1 MTTTT
6 VTKEES
12 GDAGFRTTTLAVDFT
27 EEEEE
32 EEEEEEKRWR
42 KATTTT
48 RKLCIFFGRRDDA
61 NDDDEV
67 VKVVKMCGGDSKRE
81 RDNTYYYA
89 WKGKSPLRDASSL
102 KHFAEILLGEDQKQY
117 STIALLCG
125 GVGCQ
130 GAKMM
135 RAFQLFLGLAAS
147 KRRGARTITMSIER
161 KNIVPAQRTNGNR
174 HDWLRVKHTNG
185 SFEWGSGIIEDAERW
200 QREVRRL
207 AKTIAGSV
215 DGITFRE
222 DEETMT
228 MTCTSSSSSQLKDEE
243 ECFRFPSVQLRIKE
257 QLREVS
263 DDIAKL
269 FREKRERYRNDAFI
283 VVESTR
289 ERYEGFKKWHYV
301 ESLPTMHGVYLEVVK
316 ANDDENLI
324 IGYASFHT
332 EQAPP
337 QFENVVDTLNASK
350 VQRFCVVN
358 RLVVNPKFR
367 GKGVK
372 ELLLRAGCDLYH
384 MKGIPCRIT
393 TSAYSAKVSLDMCG
407 LLAFERFKSMKDT
420 GKERSSGKRKIIVNV
435 PPAQK
440 SDDENSDDFESKKEV
455 KRDILR
461 TLNAL
466 TPDSS
471 AKLTPK
477 LRQTFDVLSEDD
489 KTSVSGYI
497 ISLARLAPQYRKLL
511 ADAVLG
517 TRLESIVRKDTQKE
531 IEKLLSTSSYFLSE
545 EEVSAR
551 MRFLNSFVDEM
562 NFKKGSTRYLGA
574 KDSALAM
581 TRQDVFTSAKQDMKT
596 LRIVDEDSSDSI
608 NNNANVKRGQRSG
621 WSYVYI
627 GTPFTRRYDGHKF
640 TFDTETNR
648 FCSITESN

>member
-1 MTTTT
+1 MTQIFDMRRLCSMTTTFDERR
-6 VTKEES
+6 KRC
-12 GDAGFRTTTLAVDFT
+12 GLRAATTTLAIDFT
-27 EEEEE
+27 E

-42 KATTTT
+42 KAIG
-48 RKLCIFFGRRDDA
+48 KDDK
-61 NDDDEV
+61 NEV
-67 VKVVKMCGGDSKRE
+67 VLKVVKMCGGDSKRE
-81 RDNTYYYA
+81 HDKNTYYA

-102 KHFAEILLGEDQKQY
+102 KHFAEILLGEDQKHH
-117 STIALLCG
+117 STIALLLG
-125 GVGCQ
+125 GKGCQ
-130 GAKMM
+130 GAKIL
-135 RAFQLFLGLAAS
+135 RAFQLYLGLAAS

-174 HDWLRVKHTNG
+174 HAWLRVKHTNG
-185 SFEWGSGIIEDAERW
+185 SFEWGSDIIEDAERW

-207 AKTIAGSV
+207 AKTIAESV

-222 DEETMT
+222 DEEMMT
-228 MTCTSSSSSQLKDEE
+228 MTCTSSSYSQLKDEE

-269 FREKRERYRNDAFI
+269 FREKRERYRNDAFV

-393 TSAYSAKVSLDMCG
+393 TSAYTAKVSLDMCG
-407 LLAFERFKSMKDT
+407 LLAFERFKSRKDT

-435 PPAQK
+435 PPAQE

-517 TRLESIVRKDTQKE
+517 TRLESIVRKDAQKE
-531 IEKLLSTSSYFLSE
+531 IEKLSTSSYFLSE

>member
-1 MTTTT
+1 
-6 VTKEES
+6 
-12 GDAGFRTTTLAVDFT
+12 
-27 EEEEE
+27 
-32 EEEEEEKRWR
+32 
-42 KATTTT
+42 
-48 RKLCIFFGRRDDA
+48 
-61 NDDDEV
+61 
-67 VKVVKMCGGDSKRE
+67 MCGGDSKRE

-517 TRLESIVRKDTQKE
+517 TRLESIVRKDAQKE

-581 TRQDVFTSAKQDMKT
+581 TRQDVFTSAKQDMKN

>member
-1 MTTTT
+1 MTTTFDERRKRCGLRAAAT
-6 VTKEES
+6 T
-12 GDAGFRTTTLAVDFT
+12 TTTLAIDFT

-42 KATTTT
+42 KAIG
-48 RKLCIFFGRRDDA
+48 KDF
-61 NDDDEV
+61 DDDEV
-67 VKVVKMCGGDSKRE
+67 VLKVVKMCGGDSKRE
-81 RDNTYYYA
+81 HDKNTYYYA

-102 KHFAEILLGEDQKQY
+102 KHFAEILLGEDQKHH
-117 STIALLCG
+117 STIALLLG
-125 GVGCQ
+125 GKGCQ
-130 GAKMM
+130 GAKIL
-135 RAFQLFLGLAAS
+135 RAFQLYLGLAAS

-185 SFEWGSGIIEDAERW
+185 SFEWGSDIIEDTERW

-207 AKTIAGSV
+207 AKTIAESV

-222 DEETMT
+222 DEEMMT

-269 FREKRERYRNDAFI
+269 FREKRERYRNDAFV

-393 TSAYSAKVSLDMCG
+393 TSAYTAKVSLDMCG
-407 LLAFERFKSMKDT
+407 LLAFERFKSRKDT

-435 PPAQK
+435 PPAQE

-517 TRLESIVRKDTQKE
+517 TRLESIVRKDAQKE
-531 IEKLLSTSSYFLSE
+531 IEKLSTSSYFLSE

>member
-1 MTTTT
+1 MTTTFDERRKRCGGLRAAT
-6 VTKEES
+6 
-12 GDAGFRTTTLAVDFT
+12 TTTLAIDFT

-32 EEEEEEKRWR
+32 EEKSWR
-42 KATTTT
+42 KAIG
-48 RKLCIFFGRRDDA
+48 KDDK
-61 NDDDEV
+61 NEV
-67 VKVVKMCGGDSKRE
+67 VLKVVKMCGGDSKRE
-81 RDNTYYYA
+81 HDKNTYYA

-102 KHFAEILLGEDQKQY
+102 KHFAEILLGEDQKHH

-130 GAKMM
+130 GAKIL
-135 RAFQLFLGLAAS
+135 RAFQLYLGLAAS

-185 SFEWGSGIIEDAERW
+185 SFEWGSDIIEDAERW

-207 AKTIAGSV
+207 AKTIAESV

-222 DEETMT
+222 DEEMMT

-269 FREKRERYRNDAFI
+269 FREKRERYRNDAFV

-393 TSAYSAKVSLDMCG
+393 TSAYTAKVSLDMCG
-407 LLAFERFKSMKDT
+407 LLAFERFKSRKDT

-435 PPAQK
+435 PPAQE

-517 TRLESIVRKDTQKE
+517 TRLESIVRKDAQKE
-531 IEKLLSTSSYFLSE
+531 IEKLSTSSYFLSE

>member
-269 FREKRERYRNDAFI
+269 FREKRERYRNDAFV

-517 TRLESIVRKDTQKE
+517 TRLESIVRKDAQKE

>member
-1 MTTTT
+1 MTTTFDERRKRCGLRAAAT
-6 VTKEES
+6 T
-12 GDAGFRTTTLAVDFT
+12 TTTLAIDFT
-27 EEEEE
+27 E

-42 KATTTT
+42 KAIG
-48 RKLCIFFGRRDDA
+48 KDF
-61 NDDDEV
+61 DDEV
-67 VKVVKMCGGDSKRE
+67 VLKVVKMCGGDSKRE
-81 RDNTYYYA
+81 HDKNTYYA

-102 KHFAEILLGEDQKQY
+102 KHFAEILLREDQKHH
-117 STIALLCG
+117 STIALLCW

-130 GAKMM
+130 GAKIM
-135 RAFQLFLGLAAS
+135 RAFQLYLGLAAS

-185 SFEWGSGIIEDAERW
+185 SFEWGSDIIEDAERW

-207 AKTIAGSV
+207 AKTIAESV

-222 DEETMT
+222 DEEMMT

-269 FREKRERYRNDAFI
+269 FREKRERYRNDAFV

-393 TSAYSAKVSLDMCG
+393 TSAYTAKVSLDMCG
-407 LLAFERFKSMKDT
+407 LLAFERFKSRKDT

-435 PPAQK
+435 PPAQE

-517 TRLESIVRKDTQKE
+517 TRLESIVRKDAQKE
-531 IEKLLSTSSYFLSE
+531 IEKLSTSSYFLSE

>member
-12 GDAGFRTTTLAVDFT
+12 RDAGFRTTTLAVDFT
-27 EEEEE
+27 EE

-574 KDSALAM
+574 KDSVLAM

>member
-269 FREKRERYRNDAFI
+269 FREKRERYRNDAFV

-393 TSAYSAKVSLDMCG
+393 TSAYTAKVSLDMCG

-517 TRLESIVRKDTQKE
+517 TRLESIVRKDAQKE
-531 IEKLLSTSSYFLSE
+531 IEKLSTSSYFLSE

>member
-1 MTTTT
+1 MTTTFDERRKRCGLRAAT
-6 VTKEES
+6 
-12 GDAGFRTTTLAVDFT
+12 TTTLAIDFT
-27 EEEEE
+27 E

-42 KATTTT
+42 KAIG
-48 RKLCIFFGRRDDA
+48 KDF
-61 NDDDEV
+61 DDEV
-67 VKVVKMCGGDSKRE
+67 VLKVVKMCGGDSKRE
-81 RDNTYYYA
+81 HDKNTYYYA

-102 KHFAEILLGEDQKQY
+102 KHFAEILLGEDQKHH
-117 STIALLCG
+117 STIALLLG
-125 GVGCQ
+125 GKGCQ
-130 GAKMM
+130 GAKIL
-135 RAFQLFLGLAAS
+135 RAFQLYLGLAAS

-185 SFEWGSGIIEDAERW
+185 SFEWGSDIIEDAERW

-207 AKTIAGSV
+207 AKTIAESV

-222 DEETMT
+222 DEEMMT

-269 FREKRERYRNDAFI
+269 FREKRERYRNDAFV

-393 TSAYSAKVSLDMCG
+393 TSAYTAKVSLDMCG
-407 LLAFERFKSMKDT
+407 LLAFERFKSRKDT

-435 PPAQK
+435 PPAQE

-517 TRLESIVRKDTQKE
+517 TRLESIVRKDAQKE
-531 IEKLLSTSSYFLSE
+531 IEKLSTSSYFLSE

>member
-1 MTTTT
+1 MTTTFDD
-6 VTKEES
+6 ERRQRC
-12 GDAGFRTTTLAVDFT
+12 GGLRA
-27 EEEEE
+27 
-32 EEEEEEKRWR
+32 EEKRWR
-42 KATTTT
+42 KAIG
-48 RKLCIFFGRRDDA
+48 KDDK
-61 NDDDEV
+61 NEEV
-67 VKVVKMCGGDSKRE
+67 VLKVVKMCGGDSKRE
-81 RDNTYYYA
+81 HDKNTYYA

-102 KHFAEILLGEDQKQY
+102 KHFAEILLGEDQKHH

-125 GVGCQ
+125 GKGCQ
-130 GAKMM
+130 GAKIL
-135 RAFQLFLGLAAS
+135 RAFQLYLGLAAS

-185 SFEWGSGIIEDAERW
+185 SFEWGSDIIEDAERW

-207 AKTIAGSV
+207 AKTIAESV

-222 DEETMT
+222 DEEMMT

-269 FREKRERYRNDAFI
+269 FREKRERYKNDAFV

-393 TSAYSAKVSLDMCG
+393 TSAYTAKVSLDMCG
-407 LLAFERFKSMKDT
+407 LLAFERFKSRKDT

-435 PPAQK
+435 PPAQE

-517 TRLESIVRKDTQKE
+517 TRLESIVRKDAQKE
-531 IEKLLSTSSYFLSE
+531 IEKLSTSSYFLSE

>member
-42 KATTTT
+42 KATTTTT

-517 TRLESIVRKDTQKE
+517 TRLESIFRKDAQKE
-531 IEKLLSTSSYFLSE
+531 IEKLLSTSSYFLS

>member
-27 EEEEE
+27 

-435 PPAQK
+435 PPVQK
-440 SDDENSDDFESKKEV
+440 SDDEKSDDFESKKEV

-517 TRLESIVRKDTQKE
+517 TRLESIVRKDAQKE

>member
-1 MTTTT
+1 
-6 VTKEES
+6 
-12 GDAGFRTTTLAVDFT
+12 
-27 EEEEE
+27 
-32 EEEEEEKRWR
+32 
-42 KATTTT
+42 
-48 RKLCIFFGRRDDA
+48 
-61 NDDDEV
+61 
-67 VKVVKMCGGDSKRE
+67 
-81 RDNTYYYA
+81 
-89 WKGKSPLRDASSL
+89 
-102 KHFAEILLGEDQKQY
+102 
-117 STIALLCG
+117 
-125 GVGCQ
+125 
-130 GAKMM
+130 
-135 RAFQLFLGLAAS
+135 
-147 KRRGARTITMSIER
+147 
-161 KNIVPAQRTNGNR
+161 
-174 HDWLRVKHTNG
+174 
-185 SFEWGSGIIEDAERW
+185 
-200 QREVRRL
+200 
-207 AKTIAGSV
+207 
-215 DGITFRE
+215 
-222 DEETMT
+222 
-228 MTCTSSSSSQLKDEE
+228 
-243 ECFRFPSVQLRIKE
+243 
-257 QLREVS
+257 
-263 DDIAKL
+263 
-269 FREKRERYRNDAFI
+269 
-283 VVESTR
+283 
-289 ERYEGFKKWHYV
+289 
-301 ESLPTMHGVYLEVVK
+301 MHGVYLEVVK

-393 TSAYSAKVSLDMCG
+393 TSAYTAKVSLDMCG
-407 LLAFERFKSMKDT
+407 LLAFERFKSRKDT

-435 PPAQK
+435 SPAQE

-517 TRLESIVRKDTQKE
+517 TRLESIVRKDAQKE
-531 IEKLLSTSSYFLSE
+531 IEKLSTSSYFLSE

>member
-269 FREKRERYRNDAFI
+269 FREKRERYRNDAFV

-393 TSAYSAKVSLDMCG
+393 TSAYTAKVSLDMCG

-517 TRLESIVRKDTQKE
+517 TRLESIVRKDAQKE

>member
-1 MTTTT
+1 MTTTFDDERRKRCGGLRAAT
-6 VTKEES
+6 
-12 GDAGFRTTTLAVDFT
+12 TTTLAIDFT
-27 EEEEE
+27 E

-42 KATTTT
+42 KAIG
-48 RKLCIFFGRRDDA
+48 KDF
-61 NDDDEV
+61 DDEV
-67 VKVVKMCGGDSKRE
+67 VLKVVKMCGGDSKRE
-81 RDNTYYYA
+81 HDKNTYYA

-102 KHFAEILLGEDQKQY
+102 KHFAEILLGEDQKHH

-130 GAKMM
+130 GAKIL
-135 RAFQLFLGLAAS
+135 RAFQLYLGLAAS

-185 SFEWGSGIIEDAERW
+185 SFEWGSDIIEDAERW

-207 AKTIAGSV
+207 AKTIAESV

-222 DEETMT
+222 DEEMMT

-269 FREKRERYRNDAFI
+269 FREKRERYRNDAFV

-393 TSAYSAKVSLDMCG
+393 TSAHTAKVSLDMCG
-407 LLAFERFKSMKDT
+407 LLAFERFKSRKDT

-435 PPAQK
+435 PPAQE

-497 ISLARLAPQYRKLL
+497 ISLARLAPQHRKIL

-517 TRLESIVRKDTQKE
+517 TRLESIVRKDAQKE
-531 IEKLLSTSSYFLSE
+531 IEKLSTSSYFLSE

>member
-48 RKLCIFFGRRDDA
+48 TRKLCIFFGRRDDA
-61 NDDDEV
+61 NDDEV

-269 FREKRERYRNDAFI
+269 FREKRERYRNDAFV

-517 TRLESIVRKDTQKE
+517 TRLESIVRKDAQKE

>member
-1 MTTTT
+1 MTTTFDDERRKRCGGLRAAT
-6 VTKEES
+6 
-12 GDAGFRTTTLAVDFT
+12 TTTLAIDFT
-27 EEEEE
+27 E

-42 KATTTT
+42 KAIG
-48 RKLCIFFGRRDDA
+48 KDDK
-61 NDDDEV
+61 NEV
-67 VKVVKMCGGDSKRE
+67 VLKVVKMCGGDSKRE
-81 RDNTYYYA
+81 HDKNTYYA

-102 KHFAEILLGEDQKQY
+102 KHFAEILLGEDQKHH

-135 RAFQLFLGLAAS
+135 RAFQLYLGLAAS

-185 SFEWGSGIIEDAERW
+185 SFEWGSDIIEDAERW

-207 AKTIAGSV
+207 AKTIAESV

-222 DEETMT
+222 DEEMMT

-269 FREKRERYRNDAFI
+269 FREKRERYRNDAFV

-393 TSAYSAKVSLDMCG
+393 TSAYTAKVSLDMCG
-407 LLAFERFKSMKDT
+407 LLAFERFKSRKDT

-435 PPAQK
+435 PPAQE

-517 TRLESIVRKDTQKE
+517 TRLESIVRKDAQKE
-531 IEKLLSTSSYFLSE
+531 IEKLSTSSYFLSE

>member
-27 EEEEE
+27 

-440 SDDENSDDFESKKEV
+440 SDDENSDVFESKKEV

-517 TRLESIVRKDTQKE
+517 TRLESIVRKDAQKE

>member
-27 EEEEE
+27 

-269 FREKRERYRNDAFI
+269 FREKRERYRNDAFV

-517 TRLESIVRKDTQKE
+517 TRLESIVRKDAQKE

>member
-27 EEEEE
+27 EEEE

-269 FREKRERYRNDAFI
+269 FREKRERYRNDAFV

-517 TRLESIVRKDTQKE
+517 TRLESIVRKDAQKE

>member
-1 MTTTT
+1 
-6 VTKEES
+6 
-12 GDAGFRTTTLAVDFT
+12 
-27 EEEEE
+27 
-32 EEEEEEKRWR
+32 
-42 KATTTT
+42 
-48 RKLCIFFGRRDDA
+48 
-61 NDDDEV
+61 
-67 VKVVKMCGGDSKRE
+67 MCGGDSKRE
-81 RDNTYYYA
+81 HDKNTYYA

-102 KHFAEILLGEDQKQY
+102 KHFAEILLGEDQKHH

-130 GAKMM
+130 GAKIL
-135 RAFQLFLGLAAS
+135 RAFQLYLGLAAS

-185 SFEWGSGIIEDAERW
+185 SFEWGSDIIEDAERW

-207 AKTIAGSV
+207 AKTIAESV

-222 DEETMT
+222 DEEMMT

-269 FREKRERYRNDAFI
+269 FREKRERYRNDAFV

-393 TSAYSAKVSLDMCG
+393 TSAYTAKVSLDMCG
-407 LLAFERFKSMKDT
+407 LLAFERFKSRKDT

-435 PPAQK
+435 PPAQE

-517 TRLESIVRKDTQKE
+517 TRLESIVRKDAQKE
-531 IEKLLSTSSYFLSE
+531 IEKLSTSSYFLSE

>member
-1 MTTTT
+1 MTTTFDDERRKRCGGLRAAT
-6 VTKEES
+6 
-12 GDAGFRTTTLAVDFT
+12 TTTLAIDFT
-27 EEEEE
+27 E

-42 KATTTT
+42 KAIG
-48 RKLCIFFGRRDDA
+48 KDF
-61 NDDDEV
+61 DDEV
-67 VKVVKMCGGDSKRE
+67 VLKVVKMCGGDSKRE
-81 RDNTYYYA
+81 HDKNTYYA

-102 KHFAEILLGEDQKQY
+102 KHFAEILLGEDQKHH

-130 GAKMM
+130 GAKIL
-135 RAFQLFLGLAAS
+135 RAFQLYLGLAAS

-185 SFEWGSGIIEDAERW
+185 SFEWGSDIIEDAERW

-207 AKTIAGSV
+207 AKTIAESV

-222 DEETMT
+222 DEEMMT

-269 FREKRERYRNDAFI
+269 FREKRERYRNDAFV

-393 TSAYSAKVSLDMCG
+393 TSAYTAKVSLDMCG
-407 LLAFERFKSMKDT
+407 LLAFERFKSRKDT

-435 PPAQK
+435 PPAQE

-517 TRLESIVRKDTQKE
+517 TRLESIVRKDAQKE
-531 IEKLLSTSSYFLSE
+531 IEKLSTSSYFLSE

>member
-1 MTTTT
+1 M
-6 VTKEES
+6 K
-12 GDAGFRTTTLAVDFT
+12 
-27 EEEEE
+27 
-32 EEEEEEKRWR
+32 
-42 KATTTT
+42 
-48 RKLCIFFGRRDDA
+48 
-61 NDDDEV
+61 
-67 VKVVKMCGGDSKRE
+67 
-81 RDNTYYYA
+81 
-89 WKGKSPLRDASSL
+89 
-102 KHFAEILLGEDQKQY
+102 
-117 STIALLCG
+117 
-125 GVGCQ
+125 
-130 GAKMM
+130 
-135 RAFQLFLGLAAS
+135 AFQLYLGLAAS

-185 SFEWGSGIIEDAERW
+185 SFEWGSDIIEDAERW

-207 AKTIAGSV
+207 AKTIAESV

-222 DEETMT
+222 DEEMMT

-269 FREKRERYRNDAFI
+269 FREKRERYRNDAFV

-393 TSAYSAKVSLDMCG
+393 TSAHTAKVSLDMCG
-407 LLAFERFKSMKDT
+407 LLAFERFKSRKDT

-435 PPAQK
+435 PPAQE

-517 TRLESIVRKDTQKE
+517 TRLESIVRKDAQKE
-531 IEKLLSTSSYFLSE
+531 IEKLSTSSYFLSE

>member
-12 GDAGFRTTTLAVDFT
+12 GDDAGFRTTTLAVDFT

-32 EEEEEEKRWR
+32 EEEEKRWT
-42 KATTTT
+42 KAIG
-48 RKLCIFFGRRDDA
+48 K
-61 NDDDEV
+61 DDDEV
-67 VKVVKMCGGDSKRE
+67 VLKVVKMCGGDSKRE
-81 RDNTYYYA
+81 HDKNTYYA

-117 STIALLCG
+117 STITLLCG

-207 AKTIAGSV
+207 AKTIAESV

-269 FREKRERYRNDAFI
+269 FREKRERYRNDAFV

-517 TRLESIVRKDTQKE
+517 TRLESIVRKDAQKE
-531 IEKLLSTSSYFLSE
+531 IEKLSTSSYFLSE

>member
-27 EEEEE
+27 EEEE

-517 TRLESIVRKDTQKE
+517 TRLESIVRKDAQKE

>member
-1 MTTTT
+1 MTQIFDTTPT
-6 VTKEES
+6 LFDDDDDCDERRKRC
-12 GDAGFRTTTLAVDFT
+12 GLRATTTLAIDFT

-42 KATTTT
+42 KAIG
-48 RKLCIFFGRRDDA
+48 K
-61 NDDDEV
+61 DDDEV
-67 VKVVKMCGGDSKRE
+67 VLKVVKMCGGDSKRE
-81 RDNTYYYA
+81 HDKNTYYYA

-207 AKTIAGSV
+207 AKTIAESV

-269 FREKRERYRNDAFI
+269 FREKRERYRNDAFV

-517 TRLESIVRKDTQKE
+517 TRLESIVRKDAQKE

>member
-1 MTTTT
+1 MTTTTT

-32 EEEEEEKRWR
+32 EKRWR
-42 KATTTT
+42 KATTTTT

-61 NDDDEV
+61 NDDEV

-517 TRLESIVRKDTQKE
+517 TRLESIVRKDAQKE

-581 TRQDVFTSAKQDMKT
+581 TRQDVFTSAKQDMKN

>member
-32 EEEEEEKRWR
+32 EEEEEKRWR
-42 KATTTT
+42 KATTTTT

-517 TRLESIVRKDTQKE
+517 TRLESIVRKDAQKE

>member
-27 EEEEE
+27 

-517 TRLESIVRKDTQKE
+517 TRLESIVRKDAQKE

>member
-1 MTTTT
+1 MTTTFDDDEDH
-6 VTKEES
+6 KGRDE
-12 GDAGFRTTTLAVDFT
+12 RRKRRLLLAVDFT

-32 EEEEEEKRWR
+32 GEEKRWR
-42 KATTTT
+42 KAT
-48 RKLCIFFGRRDDA
+48 RKCIFGTKDDA
-61 NDDDEV
+61 NDNNEV
-67 VKVVKMCGGDSKRE
+67 VFVVCGGDSKRE
-81 RDNTYYYA
+81 HDKYYA

-269 FREKRERYRNDAFI
+269 FREKRERYRNDAFV

-517 TRLESIVRKDTQKE
+517 TRLESIVRKDAQKE

>member
-32 EEEEEEKRWR
+32 EEEEEKRWR
-42 KATTTT
+42 KATTTTT

-61 NDDDEV
+61 NDDEV

-517 TRLESIVRKDTQKE
+517 TRLESIVRKDAQKE

>member
-61 NDDDEV
+61 NDDEV

-269 FREKRERYRNDAFI
+269 FREKRERYRNDAFV

-517 TRLESIVRKDTQKE
+517 TRLESIVRKDAQKE

>member
-1 MTTTT
+1 MTTTFDD
-6 VTKEES
+6 ERRQRC
-12 GDAGFRTTTLAVDFT
+12 GGLRAAAITTTLAIDFT
-27 EEEEE
+27 EEEE

-42 KATTTT
+42 KAIG
-48 RKLCIFFGRRDDA
+48 KDDK
-61 NDDDEV
+61 NEEV
-67 VKVVKMCGGDSKRE
+67 VLKVVKMCGGDSKRE
-81 RDNTYYYA
+81 HDKNTYYA

-102 KHFAEILLGEDQKQY
+102 KHFAEILLGEDQKHH

-125 GVGCQ
+125 GKGCQ
-130 GAKMM
+130 GAKIL
-135 RAFQLFLGLAAS
+135 RAFQLYLGLAAS

-185 SFEWGSGIIEDAERW
+185 SFEWGSDIIEDAERW

-207 AKTIAGSV
+207 AKTIAESV

-222 DEETMT
+222 DEEMMT
-228 MTCTSSSSSQLKDEE
+228 MTCTSSSSSRLKDEE

-269 FREKRERYRNDAFI
+269 FREKRERYRNDAFV

-393 TSAYSAKVSLDMCG
+393 TSAYTAKVSLDMCG
-407 LLAFERFKSMKDT
+407 LLAFERFKSRKDT

-435 PPAQK
+435 PPAQE

-517 TRLESIVRKDTQKE
+517 TRLESIVRKDAQKE
-531 IEKLLSTSSYFLSE
+531 IEKLSTSSYFLSE

>member
-185 SFEWGSGIIEDAERW
+185 SFEWGSDIIEDAERW

-269 FREKRERYRNDAFI
+269 FREKRERYRNDAFV

-435 PPAQK
+435 PPAQE

-517 TRLESIVRKDTQKE
+517 TRLESIVRKDAQKE

>member
-32 EEEEEEKRWR
+32 EKRWR

-61 NDDDEV
+61 NDDEV

-517 TRLESIVRKDTQKE
+517 TRLESIVRKDAQKE

>member
-12 GDAGFRTTTLAVDFT
+12 GDAGFRTTLAVDFT

-42 KATTTT
+42 KAIG
-48 RKLCIFFGRRDDA
+48 KDF
-61 NDDDEV
+61 DDEV
-67 VKVVKMCGGDSKRE
+67 VLKVVKMCGGDSKRE
-81 RDNTYYYA
+81 HDKNTYYA

-102 KHFAEILLGEDQKQY
+102 KHFAEILLGEDQKHH

-125 GVGCQ
+125 GCGCQ
-130 GAKMM
+130 GAKIL
-135 RAFQLFLGLAAS
+135 RTFQLYLGLAAS

-185 SFEWGSGIIEDAERW
+185 SFEWGSDIIEDAERW

-207 AKTIAGSV
+207 AKTIAESV

-222 DEETMT
+222 DEEMMT

-269 FREKRERYRNDAFI
+269 FREKRERYRNDAFV

-393 TSAYSAKVSLDMCG
+393 TSAYTAKVSLDMCG
-407 LLAFERFKSMKDT
+407 LLAFERFKSRKDT

-435 PPAQK
+435 PPAQE

-517 TRLESIVRKDTQKE
+517 TRLESIVRKDAQKE
-531 IEKLLSTSSYFLSE
+531 IEKLSTSSYFLSE

>member
-12 GDAGFRTTTLAVDFT
+12 GDGGFRTTTLAVDFT

-32 EEEEEEKRWR
+32 EEEEEKRWR
-42 KATTTT
+42 KATTTTT

-517 TRLESIVRKDTQKE
+517 TRLESIVRKDAQKE

-574 KDSALAM
+574 KDSVLAM

>member
-27 EEEEE
+27 EEEE

-102 KHFAEILLGEDQKQY
+102 THFAEILLGEDQKQY

-207 AKTIAGSV
+207 AKTIAESV

-222 DEETMT
+222 DEEMMT

-269 FREKRERYRNDAFI
+269 FREKREQYRNDAFV

-301 ESLPTMHGVYLEVVK
+301 ESLPTMHGAYLEVVK

-517 TRLESIVRKDTQKE
+517 TRLESIVRKDAQKE

-562 NFKKGSTRYLGA
+562 NFKKGSTRYLVA

-596 LRIVDEDSSDSI
+596 LRIVEEDSSDSI
-608 NNNANVKRGQRSG
+608 NNNANVNRGQRSG

>member
-1 MTTTT
+1 MTTTQ
-6 VTKEES
+6 KNDDPKGRDE
-12 GDAGFRTTTLAVDFT
+12 RRKRLLLAVDFT
-27 EEEEE
+27 EEEEG
-32 EEEEEEKRWR
+32 EEKRWR
-42 KATTTT
+42 KAT
-48 RKLCIFFGRRDDA
+48 RKCIFGTKDDA
-61 NDDDEV
+61 NDNNEV
-67 VKVVKMCGGDSKRE
+67 VFVVCGGDSKRE
-81 RDNTYYYA
+81 HDHYA
-89 WKGKSPLRDASSL
+89 WKGKSPLRDASSM
-102 KHFAEILLGEDQKQY
+102 KHFAEILLGEDQKHH

-130 GAKMM
+130 GAKMV
-135 RAFQLFLGLAAS
+135 RAFQLYLGLAAS

-185 SFEWGSGIIEDAERW
+185 SFEWGSGIIEDAEMW

-207 AKTIAGSV
+207 AKTIAESV
-215 DGITFRE
+215 DGITFHE

-269 FREKRERYRNDAFI
+269 FREKRERYRNDAFV

-393 TSAYSAKVSLDMCG
+393 TSAYTAKVSLDMCG
-407 LLAFERFKSMKDT
+407 LLAFERFKSRKDT

-517 TRLESIVRKDTQKE
+517 TRLESIVRKDAQKE
-531 IEKLLSTSSYFLSE
+531 IEKLSTSSYFLSE